1 MIAAHPGVQRHPD
14 WLKLIDLLEPAN
26 ILNVLEADARV
37 RDKLLARVRE
47 LERSAV
53 TATPTL
59 PPAAASVASTAV
71 AAPTVVG
78 STAEAHAQS
87 ELVRALERVASLQA
101 RCEALE
107 SRSSGLERQLDVLA
121 RDKSRR
127 REALRGRDLS
137 ATVGRAEVRYSDS
150 NAVYT
155 VYCIEITLGGAQ
167 FQTFR
172 RYREFHAL
180 NQRMQQLFPEQPIP
194 VLPPKASLLSVFK
207 GQVASQLPKAVDD
220 RRQSL
225 GEYLGALCQLPLVR
239 ESVDFQLFLGLP
251 THIERLLKQ
260 YDDEW
265 RDAQVVAT
273 DSYLAD
279 IDRLT
284 RALSGSSAAL
294 EREKSATKAMRTL
307 AMTAH
312 RSAARRLV
320 AAVDTLH
327 EDIDAQLD
335 GAAAGDAT
343 LDSVRSLCE
352 TQCNAV
358 KSAIEEQRVAC
369 DDSLVVQQQQQQ

>member
-1 MIAAHPGVQRHPD
+1 
-14 WLKLIDLLEPAN
+14 LIDLSAN
-26 ILNVLEADARV
+26 IVAVLEADARV
-37 RDKLLARVRE
+37 RDKLQSRVRE
-47 LERSAV
+47 LERVAATSTTSASTMV
-53 TATPTL
+53 NSIAATPAAVA
-59 PPAAASVASTAV
+59 PAALT
-71 AAPTVVG
+71 G
-78 STAEAHAQS
+78 SAAEAHAQS

-107 SRSSGLERQLDVLA
+107 SRSSGLERQLDTLA

-127 REALRGRDLS
+127 REALRGRDLT

-155 VYCIEITLGGAQ
+155 VYCIEITLGGAP

-194 VLPPKASLLSVFK
+194 VLPPKASVLSVFK
-207 GQVASQLPKAVDD
+207 GQAASQLPKAIDD

-251 THIERLLKQ
+251 LHVERLLKQ
-260 YDDEW
+260 YDEEW
-265 RDAQVVAT
+265 RSAQVVAT

-294 EREKSATKAMRTL
+294 EREKSSTKTMRTL

-320 AAVDTLH
+320 AAVDTMH

-343 LDSVRSLCE
+343 LDSVRSLCAA
-352 TQCNAV
+352 QCNAV

-369 DDSLVVQQQQQQ
+369 DDSLAQQ